1 MHVAIGLG
9 SNLGDRITHLRM
21 AVRQLEERFGPL
33 VAVSSL
39 YRSDPVG
46 GPEQPDYLN
55 AVVVIDTDRT
65 LEQVLAACL
74 DIEQLAGRTRT
85 EPWGPRTLD
94 LDVLAAA
101 APPVATEHLTVP
113 HPRAAERRFVLEPLE
128 EVWPEAAV
136 GPGSARAFLEQVQDQ
151 KVDRLAETDWVKGLS
166 KGGWWVV
173 AQVVLLIWVIGGAV
187 QLPPGS
193 SLFGRWLGAVVVL
206 SGLLFA
212 LWAGRSLGK
221 SLTPYPEPTTG
232 AALISQGPY
241 RLVRHP
247 IYGGIIIALVGLAL
261 FQGSTMTLV
270 GAVEMGALFWLKSSF
285 EERRLLIAHPM
296 YRQYQQAV
304 PRRLIPFLV

>member
-9 SNLGDRITHLRM
+9 SNLGDRISHLRM
-21 AVRQLEERFGPL
+21 AMAQLVDRLGAS

-55 AVVVIDTDRT
+55 AVAVIDTDGT
-65 LEQVLAACL
+65 LDQVLAACL
-74 DIEQLAGRTRT
+74 EIEQLAGRVRT

-101 APPVATEHLTVP
+101 AFPVSTDLLTVP
-113 HPRAAERRFVLEPLE
+113 HPRARERRFVLEPLT

-136 GPGSARAFLEQVQDQ
+136 GSGSARAALEQIQDQ
-151 KVDRLAETDWVKGLS
+151 KVDRLAEPGWVEGLS
-166 KGGWWVV
+166 KGGWWVA
-173 AQVVLLIWVIGGAV
+173 AQVALLVWVIGGAV
-187 QLPPGS
+187 QLEPSPNWAA
-193 SLFGRWLGAVVVL
+193 RWLGALVIGI
-206 SGLLFA
+206 GLFFG

-221 SLTPYPEPTTG
+221 SLTPYPEPTVG
-232 AALISQGPY
+232 ATLVSQGPY

-247 IYGGIIIALVGLAL
+247 IYGGIIIALVGLAI
-261 FQGSTMTLV
+261 FQASAMTLV

-285 EERRLLIAHPM
+285 EERRLLIAHAR
-296 YRQYQQAV
+296 YRQYQEAV
-304 PRRLIPFLV
+304 SKRFVPFLV

>member
-1 MHVAIGLG
+1 MHVAVGLG
-9 SNLGDRITHLRM
+9 SNLGDRLTHLRM
-21 AVRQLEERFGPL
+21 AVSQLEERFGTL

-55 AVVVIDTDRT
+55 AVAVIDTDRT
-65 LEQVLAACL
+65 LDEVLAECL
-74 DIEQLAGRTRT
+74 EIEQLAGRNRT
-85 EPWGPRTLD
+85 EQWGPRTLD

-101 APPVATEHLTVP
+101 APPVVTDRLTVP
-113 HPRAAERRFVLEPLE
+113 HPRAAERRFVLEPLD

-136 GPGSARAFLEQVQDQ
+136 GPGSARASLEHVRDQ
-151 KVDRLAETDWVKGLS
+151 SVDRLAESEWVNGLS
-166 KGGWWVV
+166 KGGWWVA

-187 QLPPGS
+187 QLPPS
-193 SLFGRWLGAVVVL
+193 ANLAGRWFGAVVVL
-206 SGLLFA
+206 SGLFFG

-221 SLTPYPEPTTG
+221 SLTPYPEPMTG
-232 AALISQGPY
+232 ATLVSQGPY

-247 IYGGIIIALVGLAL
+247 IYGGIIIALVGVAL

-296 YRQYQQAV
+296 YRQYQAAV
-304 PRRLIPFLV
+304 PKRLIPFLV